1 MDTLLIEKFLE
12 TNTINFII
20 MVSLLVF
27 IFKKAR
33 LGTMIDK
40 IADDIKNNVEKSEM
54 SVEEALK
61 EYEETKIIVKD
72 TPQLQET
79 IIKKA
84 QDNAQNIKEKIES
97 QTNSIEK
104 ELNDSLEKIYQNQN
118 DKIKKTTIKEIYLAC
133 VDIAQEEVVKKLDE
147 NIHRKL
153 INTSI
158 DEIDRIE
165 GSLSWTRI

>member
-165 GSLSWTRI
+165 GSLS